1 MAAGIFKHM
10 DVVIIRVRDVKKSQE
25 WYEKTLG
32 FKISFANDKSRLVV
46 FKTGGKTGLC
56 LWQLKRGERLPPRK
70 VAGTYPNFFVE
81 DLEKTWHLLEK
92 RGVKLDRIVRGGG
105 GVKWFVFYDPD
116 GNRLEAVNY

>member
-1 MAAGIFKHM
+1 MAAGIFKYM
-10 DVVIIRVRDVKKSQE
+10 DVVIIRVRDVDQSRE
-25 WYEKTLG
+25 WYEKTLRL
-32 FKISFANDKSRLVV
+32 KISFVNDKSKLVV
-46 FKTGGKTGLC
+46 FKTRGKTGLC
-56 LWQLKRGERLPPRK
+56 LWQLKRGEKLPARK
-70 VAGTYPNFFVE
+70 AASTYPDFFAE